1 MLNSLS
7 EKLVSYVSPSSNG
20 GRADI
25 DSVVEEVQSS
35 VDYDNGGKH
44 KRCEPIDVDASSP
57 CVKRRR
63 IEEGF
68 VQKVTNSVAK
78 MAEWLVHGTNY
89 LFGRLDEPHLNLK
102 EIVEEDEE
110 NGQRLDEMVDELED
124 AEDDYR
130 FLNLP
135 NSKLSST
142 HKSQHQENE
151 YLHRPSIH
159 DRSRLFDQE
168 NKQINGNA
176 TAIHF
181 LYSSKSQNVPK
192 SQLSIHNGGG
202 SKYMLSPRV
211 RVNCSNMK
219 TVGLSGNKLYSIPCQ
234 PKVRNDVCNVVQKP
248 HMHTAAQCVR
258 LEEKERYRRLIQ
270 QFSRGN
276 LTKQLAVKSEE
287 KDFTSV
293 TSKTSRSSPI
303 GDEDAQSEELKMPRP
318 TMKVRDLLMAKSITP
333 PTLCFFCLYPACPL
347 SVIFFFNFSLPS
359 LSYFLPPS
367 VSSLPPH
374 YFASP
379 VPTPLFSS
387 PHPVSLFCLPTPVS
401 LFCLPPPRVTLLSP
415 PPRVTLFLPPRV
427 TLLSPPVSSFVS
439 PRVTLFVS
447 PPRVTLCLPPCP
459 LLSPPPPCHSFV
471 SPHPR
476 VLFCLPTPCHSFVSP
491 TPVSLFCLPTPCHSF
506 VSPTPVSLF
515 FLPPTPVSLFCL
527 PPPVSLFCLIIMPPM
542 TFTFFLLGQSET
554 EKSSENTNSKSSP
567 KPCVR
572 LKNNPYLAED
582 WVTQFVKKYSASTRE
597 QKRKIEEEQLKIK
610 IFEEKRKS
618 QEEKLNEEIQLRL
631 QLSEKE
637 PPILEEKEIES
648 EEPPLLPEITS
659 EMKSEIESALKPRPS
674 DEVLVEGFRIQI
686 KRQDMSTLSGL
697 NWLNDEVINFYLS
710 MLMKRS
716 SKGKRPKVHSF
727 NTFFYP
733 KLQSSGYDGVRRW
746 TRKVD
751 IFAVKYLLIP
761 VHLGMHWCLAVVNFT
776 DKTICYYDSMGGKN
790 LQCLDTIKKYLC
802 EESLDKRKMP
812 FNLAGWTTKL
822 ARDIPHQMNGSDCGM
837 FACKYADYI
846 TREIPISFT
855 QADMPQFRQLMVYE
869 ILKKKLLSPFFFLL
883 PPPCDNSFKI
893 ESFLLLQPQMPFP
906 IFPFAIWGPFLSCR
920 RARQYSLVFSPFSY
934 ST

>member
-318 TMKVRDLLMAKSITP
+318 TVAVLDEDLDK
-333 PTLCFFCLYPACPL
+333 
-347 SVIFFFNFSLPS
+347 NS
-359 LSYFLPPS
+359 LSGMATPKQKIHFS
-367 VSSLPPH
+367 DSE
-374 YFASP
+374 SP
-379 VPTPLFSS
+379 DES
-387 PHPVSLFCLPTPVS
+387 
-401 LFCLPPPRVTLLSP
+401 
-415 PPRVTLFLPPRV
+415 
-427 TLLSPPVSSFVS
+427 
-439 PRVTLFVS
+439 
-447 PPRVTLCLPPCP
+447 
-459 LLSPPPPCHSFV
+459 
-471 SPHPR
+471 
-476 VLFCLPTPCHSFVSP
+476 
-491 TPVSLFCLPTPCHSF
+491 
-506 VSPTPVSLF
+506 
-515 FLPPTPVSLFCL
+515 
-527 PPPVSLFCLIIMPPM
+527 
-542 TFTFFLLGQSET
+542 QSET

-869 ILKKKLLSPFFFLL
+869 ILKKKLL
-883 PPPCDNSFKI
+883 
-893 ESFLLLQPQMPFP
+893 
-906 IFPFAIWGPFLSCR
+906 
-920 RARQYSLVFSPFSY
+920 
-934 ST
+934 T